1 MNSKQLERLNDN
13 YFSKYNPCPLKLRC
27 GEEILV
33 YPTLVENGD
42 DYYKC
47 INLFNFEKD
56 KLIKIKEL
64 DTDEQR
70 KMKIQ
75 AMIELQQMSYLEF
88 LIRIVFPQDLELLN
102 NLARLIQIVLKEDY
116 VYCYNDKGQ
125 PYLDDNGKPC
135 ICVGNDKGEL
145 KYYINKTDFENLKQI
160 ILNQNNADYDNR
172 EMSDDVKEIVE
183 MYYKTKIGDTTPP
196 NFEKQKIYV
205 MVKMQYT
212 YEQLKQLPLRM
223 FLQIY
228 NMCFDVETNLINN
241 ILKSGFQATEMELK
255 HPLYQ
260 PKRDFIAEAFTSKNT
275 IDKIKNSLH

>member
-1 MNSKQLERLNDN
+1 VNNKQLERLNDN
-13 YFSKYNPCPLKLRC
+13 YFSKYSPCPLKLRC

-33 YPTLVENGD
+33 YPTLVEDGD

-102 NLARLIQIVLKEDY
+102 NLARLIQIVLKENY
-116 VYCYNDKGQ
+116 VYCYNDKCQ

-183 MYYKTKIGDTTPP
+183 MYYKAKIGDTTPP

-212 YEQLKQLPLRM
+212 YKELKQLPLRM

>member
-1 MNSKQLERLNDN
+1 
-13 YFSKYNPCPLKLRC
+13 LRC

-33 YPTLVENGD
+33 YPTLVEDGD

-102 NLARLIQIVLKEDY
+102 NLARLIQIVLKENY

-183 MYYKTKIGDTTPP
+183 MYYKAKIGDTTPP

-212 YEQLKQLPLRM
+212 YKELKQLPLRM